1 MRLTIALGGNA
12 ILKPGQKGRASEQLA
27 NVYQSCQQIGE
38 LAAAG
43 HEIVITH
50 GNGPQVGNILLQQA
64 SSQEIPALPL
74 DFCGA
79 QTQGFIGYMIQNS
92 LLNVFRD
99 KNINIHSTSV
109 VTQVLV
115 DEDDSAFKQPSKPVG
130 PFFDQ
135 EHALKQESEKGEK
148 WVEDSGR
155 GWRRVVPSPEPLKI
169 MEKELINDLIEKKRL
184 VIAAGGGGIPV
195 VETEAGFKGIE
206 AVIDK
211 DRAGCILAQNTNSD
225 FFLILTDVD
234 NVMINYGT
242 AEEKALKEVSIS
254 EIEKHLAEGQFGKGS
269 MAPKV
274 ESAVKFVREGGRK
287 AVITSLDKVRAAV
300 RGEAG
305 TIIRGNN
312 S

>member
-12 ILKPGQKGRASEQLA
+12 ILKPGQQGTAAEQLA

-38 LAAAG
+38 LAASG

-64 SSQEIPALPL
+64 SAAKIPALPL

-92 LLNVFRD
+92 LLNVFKD
-99 KNINIHSTSV
+99 KKLNIQSTSV
-109 VTQVLV
+109 ITQVLV
-115 DEDDSAFKQPSKPVG
+115 DQNDPAFERPSKPVG
-130 PFFDQ
+130 PFFEQ
-135 EHALKQESEKGEK
+135 EHARKRERENGEK

-155 GWRRVVPSPEPLKI
+155 GWRRVVPSPKPIKI
-169 MEKELINDLIEKKRL
+169 MEKELINDLKKKKRI

-195 VETEAGFKGIE
+195 IKRENELKGVE

-211 DRAGCILAQNTNSD
+211 DRAGCILAQNTDSD
-225 FFLILTDVD
+225 FFFILTDVD

-242 AEEKALKEVSIS
+242 EAEQALREVSIS
-254 EIEKHLAEGQFGKGS
+254 EIEKHLSEGQFGQGS

-274 ESAVKFVREGGRK
+274 ESAVNFVREGGKK
-287 AVITSLDKVRAAV
+287 AVITSLDKLSAAFK
-300 RGEAG
+300 GEAG
-305 TIIRGNN
+305 TII
-312 S
+312 SAE

>member
-12 ILKPGQKGRASEQLA
+12 ILKPGQKGTAAEQMN
-27 NVYQSCQQIGE
+27 NVYQSCLQIGE
-38 LAAAG
+38 LAALG

-64 SSQEIPALPL
+64 AASKIPALPL

-92 LLNVFRD
+92 LLNVFKD
-99 KNINIHSTSV
+99 KNIKLHSTSV

-115 DEDDSAFKQPSKPVG
+115 DQDDPAFDMPSKPVG
-130 PFFDQ
+130 PFFDKA
-135 EHALKQESEKGEK
+135 HAKKQEKEKGEK

-155 GWRRVVPSPEPLKI
+155 GWRRVVPSPQPLKI
-169 MEKELINDLIEKKRL
+169 MEKDLINDLIENKRI

-195 VETEAGFKGIE
+195 VEKENELKGVE

-211 DRAGCILAQNTNSD
+211 DRAGCILAQNTDSD

-242 AEEKALKEVSIS
+242 AEEKALDEITIE
-254 EIEKHLAEGQFGKGS
+254 EIEKHLAEGQFGRGS

-274 ESAVKFVREGGRK
+274 ESAVKFVREGGKK
-287 AVITSLDKVRAAV
+287 AVITSLNKVTEAV
-300 RGEAG
+300 KGEAG
-305 TIIRGNN
+305 TIIVK
-312 S
+312 

>member
-12 ILKPGQKGRASEQLA
+12 ILKPGQEGTAAEQMN
-27 NVYQSCQQIGE
+27 NVYQSCLQIGE
-38 LAAAG
+38 LAALG

-64 SSQEIPALPL
+64 AANNIPALPL

-92 LLNVFRD
+92 LLNVFKD
-99 KNINIHSTSV
+99 KKINIHSTSV

-115 DEDDSAFKQPSKPVG
+115 DQNDSAFDKPSKPVG
-130 PFFDQ
+130 PFFDKK
-135 EHALKQESEKGEK
+135 HAQKQEREKGEK
-148 WVEDSGR
+148 WIEDSGR
-155 GWRRVVPSPEPLKI
+155 GWRRVVPSPRPLKI
-169 MEKELINDLIEKKRL
+169 MEKDLINDLIENNRI

-195 VETEAGFKGIE
+195 VEKENELKGVE

-211 DRAGCILAQNTNSD
+211 DRAGCILAQNTASD

-242 AEEKALKEVSIS
+242 AEEEALGQISIK

-274 ESAVKFVREGGRK
+274 ESAVKYVRDGGEK
-287 AVITSLDKVRAAV
+287 AVITSLNKVIDAV
-300 RGEAG
+300 KGEAG
-305 TIIRGNN
+305 TIIYKD
-312 S
+312 

>member
-12 ILKPGQKGRASEQLA
+12 ILKPGQKGTAAEQLA
-27 NVYQSCQQIGE
+27 NVYQSCQQIGD

-64 SSQEIPALPL
+64 AAAKIPALPL

-79 QTQGFIGYMIQNS
+79 QTQGLIGYMIQNS
-92 LLNVFRD
+92 LLNVFKD
-99 KNINIHSTSV
+99 KKINIHSTSV

-115 DEDDSAFKQPSKPVG
+115 DENDPAFEQPSKPVG
-130 PFFDQ
+130 PFFDR
-135 EHALKQESEKGEK
+135 EHAQKQEKEKGEK

-155 GWRRVVPSPEPLKI
+155 GWRRVVPSPQPLKI
-169 MEKELINDLIEKKRL
+169 MEKDLINDLIENKRI

-195 VETEAGFKGIE
+195 VEKENEFKGVE

-211 DRAGCILAQNTNSD
+211 DRAGCILAQNTASD

-242 AEEKALKEVSIS
+242 AAEEALKEVSIS
-254 EIEKHLAEGQFGKGS
+254 EIEKHLEEGQFGQGS
-269 MAPKV
+269 MEPKV
-274 ESAVKFVREGGRK
+274 ESAVKFVREGGKK
-287 AVITSLDKVRAAV
+287 AVITSLNKVREAV
-300 RGEAG
+300 KGQAG
-305 TIIRGNN
+305 TIIAAE
-312 S
+312 

>member
-12 ILKPGQKGRASEQLA
+12 ILKPGQKGTAEEQLA

-38 LAAAG
+38 LAASG

-64 SSQEIPALPL
+64 AADKIPALPL

-79 QTQGFIGYMIQNS
+79 QTQGLIGYMIQNS
-92 LLNVFRD
+92 LLNVFKD
-99 KNINIHSTSV
+99 KKINIHSSSV

-115 DEDDSAFKQPSKPVG
+115 AEKDPAFEQPSKPVG
-130 PFFDQ
+130 PFFDK
-135 EHALKQESEKGEK
+135 EHAQKMQKENGEK
-148 WVEDSGR
+148 WIEDSGR
-155 GWRRVVPSPEPLKI
+155 GWRRVVPSPQPLKI
-169 MEKELINDLIEKKRL
+169 IEKGLINDLIEKKRI

-195 VETEAGFKGIE
+195 IEKENKLKGVE

-211 DRAGCILAQNTNSD
+211 DRAGCILAQNTESD

-242 AEEKALKEVSIS
+242 EAENALKEISIS
-254 EIEKHLAEGQFGKGS
+254 EIEKHLEEGQFGQGS

-274 ESAVKFVREGGRK
+274 ESAVKFVKEGGKK
-287 AVITSLDKVRAAV
+287 AAITSLGKVRDAV
-300 RGEAG
+300 NGKAG
-305 TIIRGNN
+305 TIIIEG
-312 S
+312 

>member
-12 ILKPGQKGRASEQLA
+12 ILKPGQQGTAAEQLA

-38 LAAAG
+38 LAASG

-64 SSQEIPALPL
+64 SAAKIPALPL

-92 LLNVFRD
+92 LLNVFKD
-99 KNINIHSTSV
+99 KKLNIQSTSV
-109 VTQVLV
+109 ITQVLV
-115 DEDDSAFKQPSKPVG
+115 DQNDPAFERPSKPVG
-130 PFFDQ
+130 PFFEQ
-135 EHALKQESEKGEK
+135 EHARKRERENGEK

-155 GWRRVVPSPEPLKI
+155 GWRRVVPSPQPIKI
-169 MEKELINDLIEKKRL
+169 MEKELINDLIEKKRI

-195 VETEAGFKGIE
+195 IKRENELKGVE

-211 DRAGCILAQNTNSD
+211 DRAGCILAQNTDSD
-225 FFLILTDVD
+225 FFFILTDVD

-242 AEEKALKEVSIS
+242 EAEQALKEVSIS
-254 EIEKHLAEGQFGKGS
+254 EIEKHLSEGQFGQGS

-274 ESAVKFVREGGRK
+274 ESAVNFVREGGKK
-287 AVITSLDKVRAAV
+287 AVITSLDKLSAAFK
-300 RGEAG
+300 GEAG
-305 TIIRGNN
+305 TIISAG
-312 S
+312 

>member
-12 ILKPGQKGRASEQLA
+12 ILKPGQDGTAEEQMA
-27 NVYQSCQQIGE
+27 NVYESSEQIGD
-38 LAAAG
+38 LAAEG

-64 SSQEIPALPL
+64 SAENIPELPL
-74 DFCGA
+74 DFCGS

-92 LLNVFRD
+92 LLNVFNK
-99 KNINIHSTSV
+99 KNVDLKSSAL

-115 DEDDSAFKQPSKPVG
+115 DQDDPAFDNPSKPVG

-135 EHALKQESEKGEK
+135 EHAEKEGRENDQT

-169 MEKELINDLIEKKRL
+169 IEKDLINDLVDNKRV

-195 VETEAGFKGIE
+195 VETETGIEGVE

-225 FFLILTDVD
+225 YFFILTDVD

-242 AEEKALKEVSIS
+242 DEEEALKEVTVS
-254 EIEKHLAEGQFGKGS
+254 EIKKHLKDRQFGAGS

-274 ESAVKFVREGGRK
+274 ESAVKFVEEGGKK
-287 AVITSLDKVRAAV
+287 AIITSLSNLQAAV
-300 RGEAG
+300 DGEAG
-305 TIIRGNN
+305 TIITAD
-312 S
+312 

>member
-12 ILKPGQKGRASEQLA
+12 ILKPGQQGTAAEQLA

-38 LAAAG
+38 LAASG

-64 SSQEIPALPL
+64 SAAKIPALPL

-92 LLNVFRD
+92 LLNVFKD
-99 KNINIHSTSV
+99 KKLNIQSTSV
-109 VTQVLV
+109 ITQVLV
-115 DEDDSAFKQPSKPVG
+115 DQNDPAFERPSKPVG
-130 PFFDQ
+130 PFFEQ
-135 EHALKQESEKGEK
+135 EHARKRERENGEK

-155 GWRRVVPSPEPLKI
+155 GWRRVVPSPQPIKI
-169 MEKELINDLIEKKRL
+169 MEKELINDLIEKKRI

-195 VETEAGFKGIE
+195 IKRENELKGVE

-211 DRAGCILAQNTNSD
+211 DRAGCILAQNTDSD
-225 FFLILTDVD
+225 FFFILTDVD

-242 AEEKALKEVSIS
+242 EAEQALKEVSIS
-254 EIEKHLAEGQFGKGS
+254 EIEKHLSEGQFGQGS

-274 ESAVKFVREGGRK
+274 ESAVNFVREGGKK
-287 AVITSLDKVRAAV
+287 AVITSLDKLSAAFK
-300 RGEAG
+300 GEAG
-305 TIIRGNN
+305 TII
-312 S
+312 SAE

>member
-12 ILKPGQKGRASEQLA
+12 ILKPGQRGTAAEQLA

-38 LAAAG
+38 LAASG
-43 HEIVITH
+43 HEVVITH

-64 SSQEIPALPL
+64 STEKIPELPL

-92 LLNVFRD
+92 LLNVFKD
-99 KNINIHSTSV
+99 KKINIHSTSV

-115 DEDDSAFKQPSKPVG
+115 DENDAAFEEPSKPVG
-130 PFFDQ
+130 PFFDR
-135 EHALKQESEKGEK
+135 EHAQKQEEKGEK

-155 GWRRVVPSPEPLKI
+155 GWRRVVPSPQPIKI
-169 MEKELINDLIEKKRL
+169 MEKDLINDLIEKKRI

-195 VETEAGFKGIE
+195 VEKENGLKGVE

-211 DRAGCILAQNTNSD
+211 DRAGCILAQNTESD

-242 AEEKALKEVSIS
+242 AEEEALKEISIS
-254 EIEKHLAEGQFGKGS
+254 EIEKHLDEGQFGQGS

-274 ESAVKFVREGGRK
+274 ESAVKFVKEGGKK
-287 AVITSLDKVRAAV
+287 AVITSLGKVREAV
-300 RGEAG
+300 KGKAG
-305 TIIRGNN
+305 TIIVEG
-312 S
+312 

>member
-12 ILKPGQKGRASEQLA
+12 ILKPGQKGTAAEQLA

-38 LAAAG
+38 LAASG

-64 SSQEIPALPL
+64 AADKIPALPL

-79 QTQGFIGYMIQNS
+79 QTQGLIGYMIQNS
-92 LLNVFRD
+92 LLNVFKD
-99 KNINIHSTSV
+99 KKINIHSTSV

-115 DEDDSAFKQPSKPVG
+115 DEDDPAFEKPSKPVG

-135 EHALKQESEKGEK
+135 KHAQKQEKEKGES

-155 GWRRVVPSPEPLKI
+155 GWRRVVASPQPIKI
-169 MEKELINDLIEKKRL
+169 MEKELINDLIENKRI

-195 VETEAGFKGIE
+195 VEKENGLKGVE

-242 AEEKALKEVSIS
+242 AEEKALREVSIS
-254 EIEKHLAEGQFGKGS
+254 EIEKHLADGQFGQGS
-269 MAPKV
+269 MEPKV
-274 ESAVKFVREGGRK
+274 ESAVKFVRDGGKK
-287 AVITSLDKVRAAV
+287 AVITSLHKVTKAV
-300 RGEAG
+300 KGQAG
-305 TIIRGNN
+305 TIITAN
-312 S
+312 

>member
-12 ILKPGQKGRASEQLA
+12 ILKPGQNGKAAEQLQ
-27 NVYQSCQQIGE
+27 NIYQSSKQIGE

-64 SSQEIPALPL
+64 ATAEIPALPL

-92 LLNVFRD
+92 LLNVF
-99 KNINIHSTSV
+99 KNKNLNIQSTAII
-109 VTQVLV
+109 TQVLV
-115 DEDDSAFKQPSKPVG
+115 DIDDPAFEDPSKPVG
-130 PFFDQ
+130 PFFDK
-135 EHALKQESEKGEK
+135 EHAQNQEKKGEK
-148 WVEDSGR
+148 WIEDSGR
-155 GWRRVVPSPEPLKI
+155 GWRRVVASPDPLEI
-169 MEKELINDLIEKKRL
+169 IEKDLINDLIEQGRI

-195 VETEAGFKGIE
+195 VEKNNKYQGVE

-211 DRAGCILAQNTNSD
+211 DRAGCILAQNTDSD
-225 FFLILTDVD
+225 FFLILTDVN

-242 AEEKALKEVSIS
+242 EAEKALHKISIS
-254 EIEKHLAEGQFGKGS
+254 EIESYLAEGQFAQGS

-274 ESAVKFVREGGRK
+274 ESAVKFVKEGGKR
-287 AVITSLDKVRAAV
+287 AVITSLDKVSAAV
-300 RGEAG
+300 KGEAG
-305 TIIRGNN
+305 TIIEKN
-312 S
+312 

>member
-12 ILKPGQKGRASEQLA
+12 ILKPGQKGTAAEQMN
-27 NVYQSCQQIGE
+27 NVYQSCLQIGE
-38 LAAAG
+38 LAASG

-64 SSQEIPALPL
+64 AAAKIPALPL

-92 LLNVFRD
+92 LLNVFKD
-99 KNINIHSTSV
+99 KNINIHSTSL

-115 DEDDSAFKQPSKPVG
+115 DQNDPAFDNPSKPVG
-130 PFFDQ
+130 PFFDRA
-135 EHALKQESEKGEK
+135 HARKQEKEKGEK

-155 GWRRVVPSPEPLKI
+155 GWRRVVPSPKPLKI
-169 MEKELINDLIEKKRL
+169 MEKDLINDLIENKRL

-195 VETEAGFKGIE
+195 VEKEKELKGVE

-211 DRAGCILAQNTNSD
+211 DRAGCILAQNTDSD

-242 AEEKALKEVSIS
+242 AQEKALAEITIE

-274 ESAVKFVREGGRK
+274 ESAVKFVKEGGKK
-287 AVITSLDKVRAAV
+287 AVITSLNKVTEAV
-300 RGEAG
+300 KGEAG
-305 TIIRGNN
+305 TIIVNN
-312 S
+312 

>member
-12 ILKPGQKGRASEQLA
+12 ILKPGQEGTAAEQMN
-27 NVYQSCQQIGE
+27 NVYQSCLQIGE
-38 LAAAG
+38 LAALG

-64 SSQEIPALPL
+64 AANNIPALPL

-92 LLNVFRD
+92 LLNVFKD
-99 KNINIHSTSV
+99 KKINIHSTSV

-115 DEDDSAFKQPSKPVG
+115 DQNDSAFDKPSKPVG
-130 PFFDQ
+130 PFFDKK
-135 EHALKQESEKGEK
+135 HAQKQEREKGEK
-148 WVEDSGR
+148 WIEDSGR
-155 GWRRVVPSPEPLKI
+155 GWRRVVPSPRPLKI
-169 MEKELINDLIEKKRL
+169 MEKDLINDLIENNRI

-195 VETEAGFKGIE
+195 VEKENELKGVE

-211 DRAGCILAQNTNSD
+211 DRAGCILAQNTASD

-242 AEEKALKEVSIS
+242 AEEEALGQISIK

-274 ESAVKFVREGGRK
+274 ESAVKFVRDGGEK
-287 AVITSLDKVRAAV
+287 AVITSLNKVIDAV
-300 RGEAG
+300 KGEAG
-305 TIIRGNN
+305 TIIYKD
-312 S
+312 

>member
-12 ILKPGQKGRASEQLA
+12 ILKPGQKGTAAEQLK

-43 HEIVITH
+43 HEVVITH

-64 SSQEIPALPL
+64 AADKIPALPL

-79 QTQGFIGYMIQNS
+79 QTQGLIGYMIQNS
-92 LLNVFRD
+92 LLNVF
-99 KNINIHSTSV
+99 KNKKINIHSTSV

-115 DEDDSAFKQPSKPVG
+115 AEDDPAFEEPSKPVG

-135 EHALKQESEKGEK
+135 KHAQIQEAKGEK

-155 GWRRVVPSPEPLKI
+155 GWRRVVASPQPIKI
-169 MEKELINDLIEKKRL
+169 MEKELINDLIENKRI

-195 VETEAGFKGIE
+195 VEKENELKGVE

-211 DRAGCILAQNTNSD
+211 DRAGCILAQNTDSD

-242 AEEKALKEVSIS
+242 AEEKALQEVSIS
-254 EIEKHLAEGQFGKGS
+254 EIEKHLADGQFGQGS
-269 MAPKV
+269 MEPKV

-287 AVITSLDKVRAAV
+287 AVITSLDKVTKAV

-305 TIIRGNN
+305 TIIRAD
-312 S
+312 

>member
-1 MRLTIALGGNA
+1 MRLTVALGGNA
-12 ILKPGQKGRASEQLA
+12 ILKPGQKGTAAEQLV
-27 NVYQSCQQIGE
+27 NVYQSCRQIGE

-43 HEIVITH
+43 YEIVITH

-64 SSQEIPALPL
+64 SADKIPALPL

-92 LLNVFRD
+92 LLNVFKD
-99 KNINIHSTSV
+99 KKMNIHSTSV
-109 VTQVLV
+109 ITQVLV
-115 DEDDSAFKQPSKPVG
+115 DPDDPAFAAPSKPVG
-130 PFFDQ
+130 PFFDE
-135 EHALKQESEKGEK
+135 EHAKKNEKEKGEK

-155 GWRRVVPSPEPLKI
+155 GWRRVVPSPQPLKI
-169 MEKELINDLIEKKRL
+169 MEKELINDLIEKKRI

-195 VETEAGFKGIE
+195 VKKENELKGVE

-211 DRAGCILAQNTNSD
+211 DRAGCILAQNTKSD

-242 AEEKALKEVSIS
+242 EEEKALGEISIS

-274 ESAVKFVREGGRK
+274 ESAVKFVREGGKK
-287 AVITSLDKVRAAV
+287 AVITSLEKLTAAV
-300 RGEAG
+300 KGEAG
-305 TIIRGNN
+305 TIIVEK
-312 S
+312 

>member
-12 ILKPGQKGRASEQLA
+12 ILKPGQKGTAAEQLA

-38 LAAAG
+38 LAASG

-64 SSQEIPALPL
+64 AADKIPALPL

-79 QTQGFIGYMIQNS
+79 QTQGLIGYMIQNS
-92 LLNVFRD
+92 LLNVFKD
-99 KNINIHSTSV
+99 KKINIHSTSV

-115 DEDDSAFKQPSKPVG
+115 DEDDPAFEKPSKPVG

-135 EHALKQESEKGEK
+135 EHAQKQEKEKGES

-155 GWRRVVPSPEPLKI
+155 GWRRVVASPQPIKI
-169 MEKELINDLIEKKRL
+169 MEKELINDLIENKRI

-195 VETEAGFKGIE
+195 VEKDNGLKGVE

-242 AEEKALKEVSIS
+242 AEEKALREVSIS
-254 EIEKHLAEGQFGKGS
+254 EIEKHLADGQFGQGS
-269 MAPKV
+269 MEPKV
-274 ESAVKFVREGGRK
+274 ESAVKFVREGGKK
-287 AVITSLDKVRAAV
+287 AVITSLDKVTKAV
-300 RGEAG
+300 RGQAG
-305 TIIRGNN
+305 TIITAN
-312 S
+312 

>member
-12 ILKPGQKGRASEQLA
+12 ILKPGQEGTAAEQMN
-27 NVYQSCQQIGE
+27 NVYQSCLQIGE
-38 LAAAG
+38 LAALG

-64 SSQEIPALPL
+64 AANNIPALPL

-92 LLNVFRD
+92 LLNVFKD
-99 KNINIHSTSV
+99 KKINIHSTSV

-115 DEDDSAFKQPSKPVG
+115 DQSDSAFDKPSKPVG
-130 PFFDQ
+130 PFFDKK
-135 EHALKQESEKGEK
+135 HAQKQEREKGEK
-148 WVEDSGR
+148 WIEDSGR
-155 GWRRVVPSPEPLKI
+155 GWRRVVPSPRPLKI
-169 MEKELINDLIEKKRL
+169 MEKDLINDLIENNRI

-195 VETEAGFKGIE
+195 VEKENELKGVE

-211 DRAGCILAQNTNSD
+211 DRAGCILAQNTASD

-242 AEEKALKEVSIS
+242 AEEEALGQISIK

-274 ESAVKFVREGGRK
+274 ESAVKFVRDGGEK
-287 AVITSLDKVRAAV
+287 AVITSLNKVIDAV
-300 RGEAG
+300 KGEAG
-305 TIIRGNN
+305 TIIYKD
-312 S
+312 

>member
-12 ILKPGQKGRASEQLA
+12 ILKPGQRGTAAEQLA

-38 LAAAG
+38 LAASG

-64 SSQEIPALPL
+64 SADKIPALPL

-92 LLNVFRD
+92 LLNVF
-99 KNINIHSTSV
+99 KNKKINIHSTSV

-115 DEDDSAFKQPSKPVG
+115 NEDDPAFEQPSKPVG
-130 PFFDQ
+130 PFFEQ
-135 EHALKQESEKGEK
+135 EHAQKQEKEKGEK

-155 GWRRVVPSPEPLKI
+155 GWRRVVPSPQPLKI
-169 MEKELINDLIEKKRL
+169 MEKELINDLIEKKRI

-195 VETEAGFKGIE
+195 VEKENELKGVE

-211 DRAGCILAQNTNSD
+211 DRAGCILAQNTDSD
-225 FFLILTDVD
+225 LFLILTDVD

-242 AEEKALKEVSIS
+242 AEEEALKEVSIS
-254 EIEKHLAEGQFGKGS
+254 EIEKHLTEGQFGQGS

-274 ESAVKFVREGGRK
+274 ESAVKFVREGGKK
-287 AVITSLDKVRAAV
+287 AVITSLNKVTDAV
-300 RGEAG
+300 KGKAG
-305 TIIRGNN
+305 TIIVEG
-312 S
+312 

>member
-12 ILKPGQKGRASEQLA
+12 ILKPGQKGKAEEQLQ
-27 NVYQSCQQIGE
+27 NVYYSCKQIGE
-38 LAAAG
+38 LAADG
-43 HEIVITH
+43 HEIIITH

-64 SSQEIPALPL
+64 AAANLPALPL

-92 LLNVFRD
+92 LLNVFRELD
-99 KNINIHSTSV
+99 LDIESSSL

-115 DEDDSAFKQPSKPVG
+115 DEDDPAFNSPSKPVG
-130 PFFDQ
+130 PFFSED
-135 EHALKQESEKGEK
+135 HAQKREKEKGEK

-155 GWRRVVPSPEPLKI
+155 GWRRVVPSPEPIKI
-169 MEKELINDLIEKKRL
+169 MERDTINDLIRNGKI

-195 VETEAGFKGIE
+195 IEKDNKIRGVE

-211 DRAGCILAQNTNSD
+211 DRAGCILAQDTKSD

-242 AEEKALKEVSIS
+242 QEEEALGEVSVS
-254 EIEKHLAEGQFGKGS
+254 EMEAYLNEGQFGVGS

-274 ESAVKFVREGGRK
+274 ESALKFVKEGGQK
-287 AVITSLDKVRAAV
+287 AVITSLNKVTKAFN
-300 RGEAG
+300 GGAG
-305 TIIRGNN
+305 TVI
-312 S
+312 SAD

>member
-12 ILKPGQKGRASEQLA
+12 ILKPGQKGTSGEQLA

-43 HEIVITH
+43 YEVIITH

-64 SSQEIPALPL
+64 SADDIPALPL

-92 LLNVFRD
+92 LLNVFKD
-99 KNINIHSTSV
+99 KKINIYSTSV
-109 VTQVLV
+109 ITQVLV
-115 DEDDSAFKQPSKPVG
+115 DENDPAFEQPSKPVG
-130 PFFDQ
+130 PFFDE
-135 EHALKQESEKGEK
+135 EHAKKQEKEKGEK
-148 WVEDSGR
+148 WIEDSGR
-155 GWRRVVPSPEPLKI
+155 GWRRVVPSPQPIKI
-169 MEKELINDLIEKKRL
+169 MEKELINDLIEKKRI

-195 VETEAGFKGIE
+195 VEKENKLKGVE

-211 DRAGCILAQNTNSD
+211 DRAGCILAQNTDSD

-242 AEEKALKEVSIS
+242 EAEKALKEVSIS

-269 MAPKV
+269 MEPKV
-274 ESAVKFVREGGRK
+274 ESAVKFVREGGKK
-287 AVITSLDKVRAAV
+287 AVITSLAKVKAAV
-300 RGEAG
+300 KGNAG
-305 TIIRGNN
+305 TIIVDE
-312 S
+312 